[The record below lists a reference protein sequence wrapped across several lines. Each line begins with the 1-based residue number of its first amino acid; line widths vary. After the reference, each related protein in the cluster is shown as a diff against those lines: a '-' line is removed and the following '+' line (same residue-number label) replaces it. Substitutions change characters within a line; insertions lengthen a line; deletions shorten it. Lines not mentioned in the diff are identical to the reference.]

1 VIQEQP
7 DGRSRLISRT
17 RTTMTSGFCE
27 ILRPISCML
36 ERKMLLTIKRLA
48 ENDPFIRPT
57 SAARLW

>member
-27 ILRPISCML
+27 ILRPISFML
-36 ERKMLLTIKRLA
+36 ERKRLLTIKRLT
-48 ENDPFIRPT
+48 EK
-57 SAARLW
+57 